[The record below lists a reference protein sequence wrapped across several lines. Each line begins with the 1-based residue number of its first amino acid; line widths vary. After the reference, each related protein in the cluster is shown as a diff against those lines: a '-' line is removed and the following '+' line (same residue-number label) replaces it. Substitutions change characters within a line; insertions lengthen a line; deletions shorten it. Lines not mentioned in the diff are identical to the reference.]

1 VSGHQVTDTQV
12 DRDPPA
18 RVGVAVEAHDL
29 VGLLDRG
36 ISASRPDRMHAPT
49 FSDLAAVTA

>member
-1 VSGHQVTDTQV
+1 LSGHQVTDTQV

-36 ISASRPDRMHAPT
+36 ISASRPDRVHAPT